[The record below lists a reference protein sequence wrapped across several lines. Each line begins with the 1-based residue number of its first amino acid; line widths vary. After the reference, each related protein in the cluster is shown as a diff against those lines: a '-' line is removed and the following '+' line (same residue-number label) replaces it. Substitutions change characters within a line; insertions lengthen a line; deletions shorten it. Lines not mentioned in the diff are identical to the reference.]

1 MWLFLLSRQ
10 NNSQVWS
17 INGSINRLY
26 LEVNISNTPT
36 QGQPAEDAHNS
47 LLNISIPTMF
57 IFSGVRTKVLKVG
70 RAINPAGKVKVSPS
84 TLPNITSHWQ
94 NPPFTQ

>member
-1 MWLFLLSRQ
+1 MLVGSGWHTCGFYDVCFSCFLLSRQ
-10 NNSQVWS
+10 NNSQILS
-17 INGSINRLY
+17 INGTINQLY

-57 IFSGVRTKVLKVG
+57 IFSGVRTKVLKVSLQK
-70 RAINPAGKVKVSPS
+70 A
-84 TLPNITSHWQ
+84 
-94 NPPFTQ
+94 